1 MTGIAT
7 DLDLIREAAV
17 AGGKV
22 ALGYFRKDPARWTK
36 EGDSPVS
43 EADLA
48 VDLYLRNMLTAARPD
63 YGWLSEETADDPG
76 RIGRRRTFVVDP
88 IDGTRAFL
96 GGSEDWTVAVA
107 VVENSRPIAAALYRP
122 TSADL
127 YSAVAG
133 GGAFRNGEPISVSAR
148 EKLKGAQLSGPPS
161 IARHDNLKAEGVGYA
176 GYVPSLAYR
185 LALVAEGRIDLAAAR
200 ARACDWDLAAADLLV
215 QEAGGRLTDLDGRPI
230 AYNRADVRHP
240 ALIAGPEVL
249 AGRLSRILASVL

>member
-96 GGSEDWTVAVA
+96 GGSEDWAVAVA
-107 VVENSRPIAAALYRP
+107 VVDTSRPSAAAPYRP
-122 TSADL
+122 TSAGR
-127 YSAVAG
+127 YSALAG
-133 GGAFRNGEPISVSAR
+133 GGAFRTGGPLSVSGR
-148 EKLKGAQLSGPPS
+148 GQVKGA
-161 IARHDNLKAEGVGYA
+161 R
-176 GYVPSLAYR
+176 
-185 LALVAEGRIDLAAAR
+185 
-200 ARACDWDLAAADLLV
+200 
-215 QEAGGRLTDLDGRPI
+215 
-230 AYNRADVRHP
+230 
-240 ALIAGPEVL
+240 
-249 AGRLSRILASVL
+249 